1 MLTIGD
7 TLTAD
12 VHALAYGGDGVA
24 RCDGRVL
31 FIPESAPGDH
41 LRVRV
46 TQVKKRYARAVC
58 LDLITPSPQRIP
70 PCCRIIDPDSGERV
84 RVPGC
89 CYDHLAYPAE
99 VAAKQQ
105 QLEGLL
111 RHLPG
116 SDSLRY
122 EAPFHAPLPLHY
134 RNKITLH
141 AERRSDGSHVGY
153 RREASHRV
161 LPLTACPLA
170 CEAINALLAELLVQD
185 DGFRDLRDGDAVVLR
200 HTPQDG
206 ACWWRSGHIAPD
218 APPLTEASPA
228 GPLQVARD
236 AFYQVNPPVA
246 DALVRTVQAWFQSDR
261 TAPELLDL
269 YCGVGV
275 FGFAL
280 MQAGGTRLT
289 GVEAGRSAIRDAQHN
304 AHALGLSA
312 EFRCAALGRE
322 AIDLAAL
329 TRTPEQTTVMIDP
342 PRDGMTPELAEA
354 LTAYGARRIYYVSCD
369 PATLA
374 RDLAVLLRG
383 GYRIVRAQLFDMFPR
398 TAHFESLVELIRSE
412 TQG

>member
-1 MLTIGD
+1 MLTVGD

-31 FIPESAPGDH
+31 FIPESAPGDR

-46 TQVKKRYARAVC
+46 TQVKKRYARAIG
-58 LDLITPSPQRIP
+58 LDLITPSPQRLA
-70 PCCRIIDPDSGERV
+70 PCCRIIDPDSGELA

-116 SDSLRY
+116 VCGLRY
-122 EAPFHAPLPLHY
+122 EAPFHAPLTLHY

-141 AERRSDGSHVGY
+141 AERRPDGMRVGY
-153 RREASHRV
+153 RREASRRV

-170 CEAINALLAELLVQD
+170 CEAINVLLAKLHAQ
-185 DGFRDLRDGDAVVLR
+185 DGFRDLHDGDAVVLR
-200 HTPQDG
+200 HTPHDG

-236 AFYQVNPPVA
+236 AFFQVNPPVA
-246 DALVRTVQAWFQSDR
+246 DALVRTVQTWFQSDR
-261 TAPELLDL
+261 AAPEVVDL

-275 FGFAL
+275 FGLAFL
-280 MQAGGTRLT
+280 QAGGTRLT
-289 GVEAGRSAIRDAQHN
+289 GIESGRNAVRDAQRN
-304 AHALGLSA
+304 ARALGLKA

-322 AIDLAAL
+322 AVNLAAFI
-329 TRTPEQTTVMIDP
+329 RAPEQTTVLIDP
-342 PRDGMTPELAEA
+342 PRDGMVPGLAGA
-354 LTAYGARRIYYVSCD
+354 LATCQARRIFYISCD

-374 RDLAVLLRG
+374 RDFAVLLQG
-383 GYRIVRAQLFDMFPR
+383 GYRIARVQLFDMFPR

>member
-1 MLTIGD
+1 MLTLGD

-12 VHALAYGGDGVA
+12 VHTLAYGGDGVA

-31 FIPESAPGDH
+31 FIPESAPGDR

-58 LDLITPSPQRIP
+58 LDLITPSPQRIA
-70 PCCRIIDPDSGERV
+70 PCCRVIDPDSGEPA

-116 SDSLRY
+116 ADSLRY

-141 AERRSDGSHVGY
+141 AERRPDGSGVGY

-170 CEAINALLAELLVQD
+170 CEAINALLAELPVQE
-185 DGFRDLRDGDAVVLR
+185 GFRDLRDGEAVVLR
-200 HTPQDG
+200 HTPHDG
-206 ACWWRSGHIAPD
+206 ACWWRSGHVAPD

-246 DALVRTVQAWFQSDR
+246 DALVRTVQTWFQSAQA
-261 TAPELLDL
+261 APEILDL

-280 MQAGGTRLT
+280 LQAGGTRLT
-289 GVEAGRSAIRDAQHN
+289 GIESGRSAIRDAQHN
-304 AHALGLSA
+304 ARALGVNA
-312 EFRCAALGRE
+312 DFRCASLGRQ
-322 AIDLAAL
+322 AVDLAAL
-329 TRTPEQTTVMIDP
+329 IRTPSQTTVLIDP
-342 PRDGMTPELAEA
+342 PRDGMAPGLAGA
-354 LTAYGARRIYYVSCD
+354 LARCRARRIYYVSCD

-374 RDLAVLLRG
+374 RDLAVLQPG
-383 GYRIVRAQLFDMFPR
+383 GYRIARVKLFDMFPR
-398 TAHFESLVELIRSE
+398 TAHFESLVELTRSTPHE
-412 TQG
+412 

>member
-1 MLTIGD
+1 MLTISD

-24 RCDGRVL
+24 RCDGRVI
-31 FIPESAPGDH
+31 FIPESAPGDR

-46 TQVKKRYARAVC
+46 TQVKKRYARAAC
-58 LDLITPSPQRIP
+58 LDLITPSPQRMA
-70 PCCRIIDPDSGERV
+70 PCCRVIDPDSGEPV

-111 RHLPG
+111 RRLP
-116 SDSLRY
+116 SADSLHY

-141 AERRSDGSHVGY
+141 AEHRPDGTCVGY

-161 LPLTACPLA
+161 LPLSTCPLA
-170 CEAINALLAELLVQD
+170 CEAINALLAELPAQ

-200 HTPQDG
+200 HTPHDG
-206 ACWWRSGHIAPD
+206 ACWWRAGHISPD

-236 AFYQVNPPVA
+236 AFFQVNPPVA
-246 DALVRTVQAWFQSDR
+246 DALVRTVQTWFRADR
-261 TAPELLDL
+261 AAPDILDL

-280 MQAGGTRLT
+280 LQAGGTCLT
-289 GVEAGRSAIRDAQHN
+289 GVESGCSAIRDAQRN
-304 AHALGLSA
+304 ARALGLEA
-312 EFRCAALGRE
+312 DFRCASLGRD
-322 AIDLAAL
+322 AVDFATLI
-329 TRTPEQTTVMIDP
+329 RTPSQTTVLIDP
-342 PRDGMTPELAEA
+342 PRDGMAPGLARA
-354 LTAYGARRIYYVSCD
+354 IATCRARRIFYVSCD

-374 RDLAVLLRG
+374 RDLAVLLPG
-383 GYRIVRAQLFDMFPR
+383 GYRIARVKLFDMFPR

-412 TQG
+412 AQG

>member
-12 VHALAYGGDGVA
+12 VQALAYGGDGVA
-24 RCDGRVL
+24 RRDGRVL

-46 TQVKKRYARAVC
+46 TQVKKRYARAAC
-58 LDLITPSPQRIP
+58 LDLITPSPQRMA
-70 PCCRIIDPDSGERV
+70 PCCRVIDPDSGEPA

-89 CYDHLAYPAE
+89 CYDHLAYSAE

-116 SDSLRY
+116 TGGLRY
-122 EAPFHAPLPLHY
+122 EAPFQAPLPLHY

-141 AERRSDGSHVGY
+141 AERRPDGMCVGY

-170 CEAINALLAELLVQD
+170 CEAINVLLAKLHTQ
-185 DGFRDLRDGDAVVLR
+185 DGFRDLHDGDAVVLR
-200 HTPQDG
+200 HTPHDG
-206 ACWWRSGHIAPD
+206 ACWWRAGQIAPE

-246 DALVRTVQAWFQSDR
+246 DALVRTVQTWFQSDQA
-261 TAPELLDL
+261 APEILDL

-289 GVEAGRSAIRDAQHN
+289 GIESGRSAVRDAQRN
-304 AHALGLSA
+304 ARALGLKA
-312 EFRCAALGRE
+312 EFRCAALGHETLDFAGLIRS
-322 AIDLAAL
+322 
-329 TRTPEQTTVMIDP
+329 PSQTTVLIDP
-342 PRDGMTPELAEA
+342 PRDGMAPELAHA
-354 LTAYGARRIYYVSCD
+354 LATCCARRIFYIACD

-374 RDLAVLLRG
+374 RDLAVLLQG
-383 GYRIVRAQLFDMFPR
+383 GYRIARVKLFDMFPR

-412 TQG
+412 KQG